1 MQHPNPNKPQ
11 TKAKKSIK
19 KVARTKSVQRHLT
32 TQNPRDLNIFDSM
45 TKQINQVSQNLKK
58 NANHSANSLPL
69 DNQFTANN
77 VMCKNFGF
85 RSNENMM
92 LGLGG
97 LQNQMDSLM
106 GGFSNMKIGMSGG
119 NTGSGNMVCR
129 SYTYNTTID
138 GNGNKQY
145 EKKFTNQAQA
155 RNKHGDLIREKQE
168 MYKNSK
174 TGEKRIGK
182 ERTLNDQG
190 RKMVRKKTGSDG
202 EQVFNFYNGLEED
215 QAEKFNEVWENRAR
229 DIGFYGGTGGGL
241 GYKSAAKKICSKA
254 NQFCERDTAV
264 PNLSKKFKKSKTAG
278 MHEGTGVCGIDGNLG
293 YQRNPS
299 EATGI
304 MLAIGFGSSP
314 KQVPTGQEKIKPKRA
329 SSGVV
334 SRGKSLRDGPTKLGT
349 SSRGQVPAQRVCK
362 ATKGNSNSIAIAR

>member
-1 MQHPNPNKPQ
+1 MQHPYPNKPQ
-11 TKAKKSIK
+11 TKPKKSIK

-32 TQNPRDLNIFDSM
+32 SQNPRDLNIFDCM
-45 TKQINQVSQNLKK
+45 TKRINQVSQNMKK
-58 NANHSANSLPL
+58 NATHSANSLQL

-85 RSNENMM
+85 GSNENLM

-97 LQNQMDSLM
+97 LKNQMDSLM
-106 GGFSNMKIGMSGG
+106 GGFSNMKIGMSSG
-119 NTGSGNMVCR
+119 NTGSGKMVCR

-138 GNGNKQY
+138 SNGNKHV

-190 RKMVRKKTGSDG
+190 RKMVRKQTGSDG
-202 EQVFNFYNGLEED
+202 EQVLNFYNGFEED

-229 DIGFYGGTGGGL
+229 DIGFYGVAGGGL
-241 GYKSAAKKICSKA
+241 GYKSAAKKICSKE
-254 NQFCERDTAV
+254 NQFCETDTAV
-264 PNLSKKFKKSKTAG
+264 PNPAKKLKKSQTAG
-278 MHEGTGVCGIDGNLG
+278 MREDTGACGIDGNFG

-299 EATGI
+299 EATGK

-314 KQVPTGQEKIKPKRA
+314 KQVPHGQEKIKPKRA

-349 SSRGQVPAQRVCK
+349 SSRGQVPAQRVYK
-362 ATKGNSNSIAIAR
+362 NTKCNSNSIAIAR

>member
-1 MQHPNPNKPQ
+1 
-11 TKAKKSIK
+11 
-19 KVARTKSVQRHLT
+19 
-32 TQNPRDLNIFDSM
+32 M
-45 TKQINQVSQNLKK
+45 TKRINQVSQNMKK
-58 NANHSANSLPL
+58 NATHSANSLQL

-85 RSNENMM
+85 GSNENLM

-138 GNGNKQY
+138 SNGNKHF

-190 RKMVRKKTGSDG
+190 RKMVRKQTGSDG
-202 EQVFNFYNGLEED
+202 EQVFNFYNGFEED

-229 DIGFYGGTGGGL
+229 DIGFYGVAGGGL
-241 GYKSAAKKICSKA
+241 GYKSAAKKICSKE
-254 NQFCERDTAV
+254 NQFCERDTDV
-264 PNLSKKFKKSKTAG
+264 PNPAKKLKKSKTAG
-278 MHEGTGVCGIDGNLG
+278 MREGTGACGIDGNFG

-299 EATGI
+299 EATGK

-314 KQVPTGQEKIKPKRA
+314 KQVPNGQEKIKPKRA

-334 SRGKSLRDGPTKLGT
+334 SGGKSLRDGPTKLGT
-349 SSRGQVPAQRVCK
+349 SSRGQVPAQRVYK
-362 ATKGNSNSIAIAR
+362 NTKCNSNSIAIAR